1 MKQTISNRQGKQ
13 LAVYTDCLKDAP
25 VLVFSNSLGTDHGM
39 WQSQLNELKSHF
51 NVITYDTRGHGES
64 DVISDTTLQNLAED
78 VVDILDALNIEK
90 AHFAAFQW
98 AELQGCGWVF
108 IIQIVLIALQLRTQQ
123 PKLVKPR
130 LG

>member
-13 LAVYTDCLKDAP
+13 LAVYTEGLKDAP

-39 WQSQLNELKSHF
+39 WQSQVSELKSHF

-90 AHFAAFQW
+90 LILRHFD
-98 AELQGCGWVF
+98 GRNYR
-108 IIQIVLIALQLRTQQ
+108 ALVGYSSS
-123 PKLVKPR
+123 KSF
-130 LG
+130 

>member
-1 MKQTISNRQGKQ
+1 M
-13 LAVYTDCLKDAP
+13 AP
-25 VLVFSNSLGTDHGM
+25 
-39 WQSQLNELKSHF
+39 QLNELKSHF

-108 IIQIVLIALQLRTQQ
+108 IIQIVLIALQLQTQQ